1 MTVLTTWPS
10 STCGNWVKTMTAQR
24 TAMNPAN
31 QASSL
36 RAFDGSRAAMMLPA
50 KGRASMKSKDIED
63 GWVEMGESSLN
74 NTICFVQLLESL
86 HRPSFARCLLL
97 PIVDIRRLLDLSQ
110 KNFGLPVSQ

>member
-1 MTVLTTWPS
+1 MRSVKSTPCSGSHGMTVLTTWPS

-50 KGRASMKSKDIED
+50 NGRASMKSKDIED

-74 NTICFVQLLESL
+74 NKIGRASWRERGWQYV
-86 HRPSFARCLLL
+86 
-97 PIVDIRRLLDLSQ
+97 
-110 KNFGLPVSQ
+110 